1 MKERKG
7 ILLAG
12 GLGTRLFPLT
22 FGLSKQLMPVYDKP
36 MIYFPLS
43 VLMLAGIREIA
54 LITNPENILIYERVM
69 GNGSQWG
76 IEIKYITQNSPGG
89 LAQAYII
96 AEDFV
101 NNSPSALILGDNL
114 FYGDKLSDLLIDAN
128 CKESGATIFGY
139 RVSNPSSYGVIEFD
153 KNNKPIKIEE
163 KPKKPSSNIAIS
175 GLYFFDEE
183 VCEKAKELEPSERG
197 ELEITGLL
205 NYYLIEDK
213 INVINMGRGYT
224 WLDTG
229 THESLLDAGNFV
241 RTIQKRQ
248 GLHIGSP
255 DEISFLKGWINSTQ
269 LLNRS
274 KIFDKTD
281 YGKYLEQI
289 ALDFKEIQK
298 CAKIIQ
304 KEK

>member
-1 MKERKG
+1 MNRKG
-7 ILLAG
+7 IILAG

-43 VLMLAGIREIA
+43 VLMLAEIREIA
-54 LITNPENILIYERVM
+54 LITNPENISIYERIL

-76 IEIKYITQNSPGG
+76 VEIKYIVQNHPEG
-89 LAQAYII
+89 LAQAYIL
-96 AEDFV
+96 AERFV
-101 NNSPSALILGDNL
+101 NSPSALILGDNL
-114 FYGDKLSDLLIDAN
+114 FYGDKLSDLLREAN
-128 CKESGATIFGY
+128 YKENGATIFGY

-153 KNNKPIKIEE
+153 KNNQPIGIEE
-163 KPKKPSSNIAIS
+163 KPKNPLSNIAIS
-175 GLYFFDEE
+175 GLYFFDQE
-183 VCEKAKELEPSERG
+183 VCEKAKDLKPSERG

-205 NYYLIEDK
+205 NNYLEENK
-213 INVINMGRGYT
+213 LKVINMGRGYT

-248 GLHIGSP
+248 GLHVGSP

-274 KIFDKTD
+274 KIFQKTD

-289 ALDFKEIQK
+289 ALDF
-298 CAKIIQ
+298 
-304 KEK
+304 EKV

>member
-1 MKERKG
+1 MIKRKG

-22 FGLSKQLMPVYDKP
+22 LGLSKQLMPIYDKP

-54 LITNPENILIYERVM
+54 LITNPENISIYKRIL
-69 GNGSQWG
+69 GSGSQWG
-76 IEIKYITQNSPGG
+76 IEIEYIVQNAPEG
-89 LAQAYII
+89 LAQAYIL
-96 AEDFV
+96 AEKFV
-101 NNSPSALILGDNL
+101 GDYPSALILGDNL
-114 FYGDKLSDLLIDAN
+114 FYGDKLSDLLKEAN
-128 CKESGATIFGY
+128 SQESGATIFGY
-139 RVSNPSSYGVIEFD
+139 RVSNPKSYGVIEFD
-153 KNNKPIKIEE
+153 KNNKPIGIQE
-163 KPKKPSSNIAIS
+163 KPKNPLSKIAIS
-175 GLYFFDEE
+175 GLYFFDKE
-183 VCEKAKELEPSERG
+183 VCKKAKDLKPSERG

-205 NYYLIEDK
+205 NYYLVENK
-213 INVINMGRGYT
+213 LKVINMGRGYT

-255 DEISFLKGWINSTQ
+255 DEISFIKGWINAKQ
-269 LLNRS
+269 LLDRS
-274 KIFDKTD
+274 KIFKTTD

-289 ALDFKEIQK
+289 ALDFNKL
-298 CAKIIQ
+298 
-304 KEK
+304 

>member
-1 MKERKG
+1 MNRKG
-7 ILLAG
+7 IILAG

-43 VLMLAGIREIA
+43 VLMLAEIREIA
-54 LITNPENILIYERVM
+54 LITNPENISIYERIL

-76 IEIKYITQNSPGG
+76 VEIKYIIQNHPEG
-89 LAQAYII
+89 LAQAYIL
-96 AEDFV
+96 AERFV

-114 FYGDKLSDLLIDAN
+114 FYGDKLSDLLREAN
-128 CKESGATIFGY
+128 YKENGATIFGY

-153 KNNKPIKIEE
+153 KNNQPIGIEE
-163 KPKKPSSNIAIS
+163 KPKNPLSNIAIS
-175 GLYFFDEE
+175 GLYFFDQE
-183 VCEKAKELEPSERG
+183 VCEKAKDLKPSERG

-205 NYYLIEDK
+205 NNYLEENK
-213 INVINMGRGYT
+213 LKVINMGRGYT

-248 GLHIGSP
+248 GLHVGSP

-274 KIFDKTD
+274 KIFQKTD

-289 ALDFKEIQK
+289 ALDF
-298 CAKIIQ
+298 
-304 KEK
+304 EKV

>member
-1 MKERKG
+1 MNRKG
-7 ILLAG
+7 IILAG

-43 VLMLAGIREIA
+43 VLMLAEIREIA
-54 LITNPENILIYERVM
+54 LITNPENISIYERIL

-76 IEIKYITQNSPGG
+76 VEIKYIVQNHPEG
-89 LAQAYII
+89 LAQAYIL
-96 AEDFV
+96 AERFV

-114 FYGDKLSDLLIDAN
+114 FYGDKLSDLLREAN
-128 CKESGATIFGY
+128 YKENGATIFGY

-153 KNNKPIKIEE
+153 KNNQPIGIEE
-163 KPKKPSSNIAIS
+163 KPKNPLSNIAIS
-175 GLYFFDEE
+175 GLYFFDQE
-183 VCEKAKELEPSERG
+183 VCEKAKDLKPSERG

-205 NYYLIEDK
+205 NNYLEENK
-213 INVINMGRGYT
+213 LKVINMGRGYT

-248 GLHIGSP
+248 GLHVGSP

-274 KIFDKTD
+274 KIFQKTE

-289 ALDFKEIQK
+289 ALDF
-298 CAKIIQ
+298 
-304 KEK
+304 EKV

>member
-1 MKERKG
+1 MNRKG
-7 ILLAG
+7 IILAG

-43 VLMLAGIREIA
+43 VLMLAEIREIA
-54 LITNPENILIYERVM
+54 LITNPENISIYERIL

-76 IEIKYITQNSPGG
+76 VEIKYIVQNHPEG
-89 LAQAYII
+89 LAQAYIL
-96 AEDFV
+96 AERFV

-114 FYGDKLSDLLIDAN
+114 FYGDKLSDLLREAN
-128 CKESGATIFGY
+128 YKENGATIFGY

-153 KNNKPIKIEE
+153 KNNQPIGIEE
-163 KPKKPSSNIAIS
+163 KPKNPLSNIAIS
-175 GLYFFDEE
+175 GLYFFDQE
-183 VCEKAKELEPSERG
+183 VCEKAKDLKPSERG

-205 NYYLIEDK
+205 NNYLEENK
-213 INVINMGRGYT
+213 LKVINMGRGYT

-248 GLHIGSP
+248 GLHVGSP

-274 KIFDKTD
+274 KIFQKTD

-289 ALDFKEIQK
+289 ALDF
-298 CAKIIQ
+298 
-304 KEK
+304 EKV